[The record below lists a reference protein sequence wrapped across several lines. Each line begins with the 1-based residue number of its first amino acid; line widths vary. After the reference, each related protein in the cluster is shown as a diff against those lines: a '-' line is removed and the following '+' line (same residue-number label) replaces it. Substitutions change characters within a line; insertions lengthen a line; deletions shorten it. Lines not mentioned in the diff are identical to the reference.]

1 MLGEATR
8 LDRTTVNLADLP
20 GGDVNLEVVECCEP
34 AMFLERYE
42 AALTAQGL
50 DQPTSMLP

>member
-1 MLGEATR
+1 MGGEATR
-8 LDRTTVNLADLP
+8 PDRTTVNLADLP